1 MWPISNETL
10 ISEIY
15 LMLPSTV
22 RDRLL
27 VDEAQLGQRLNQDL
41 RQGDRADF
49 RLHLALL
56 TDAIEE
62 QPWFDPKPAAEP
74 QARAWRAHFGLP
86 PQPSLQGGVDEAGS
100 CELNERLQQGGSMV
114 DMQLWLALR
123 SPPLV
128 GKTPALDPAVYD
140 NLSALGRE
148 RWQGKLASQPRG
160 EEPSLML
167 PLLDELK
174 GGVDAHVRWLA

>member
-1 MWPISNETL
+1 
-10 ISEIY
+10 
-15 LMLPSTV
+15 MLPSAI

-56 TDAIEE
+56 SGAVED
-62 QPWFDPKPAAEP
+62 QPWFGATPAAQP
-74 QARAWRAHFGLP
+74 QEQEWRSHFGLP
-86 PQPSLQGGVDEAGS
+86 PKAALQGTVAEPDAS
-100 CELNERLQQGGSMV
+100 ELNERLQQGGNMV
-114 DMQLWLALR
+114 DVRLWLALR

-128 GKTPALDPAVYD
+128 SKAPALDPAIYD

-148 RWQGKLASQPRG
+148 RWQERQAARSLASYPGG
-160 EEPSLML
+160 EVPMLML
-167 PLLDELK
+167 PLLEELK
-174 GGVDAHVRWLA
+174 LGVDARLRWLS